1 MAAPALAIVLSEADH
16 EELERLQRGTAGPA
30 GIARRARAVLLIADG
45 MGGVQVAQRTG
56 YTPVQVS
63 RIRHRFAQEGVRG
76 LADRAR
82 SGRPRVYGERTRAK
96 VVALTLKS
104 PPEGLSHWSTRELAR
119 TVGLSH
125 ETVRRIWHDHALQ
138 PHRSLTF
145 KFTDDPRAEEKIEDI
160 VGLYLAPPTRAVV
173 LCLDEKTQ
181 IQALERT
188 QPILPLRAGIPAR
201 QTHDY
206 RRSGVTDLYAALEI
220 ANGTVTGELA
230 PHHTGADFLH
240 FLGTVSR
247 RYRRR
252 ELHIVLDNSSTHSV
266 PAVQEFL
273 AAHPLIHFHFTPTG
287 ASWMNMV
294 EAWFGILTRKSVR
307 RGSFPSVPALIK
319 HIKAYIAHWNEHP
332 TPFVWT
338 KDPSDII
345 KKAVRRSVNKTSR
358 TAH

>member
-1 MAAPALAIVLSEADH
+1 VGAAALAIVLDEADRR
-16 EELERLQRGTAGPA
+16 ELERLQRATAGPA
-30 GIARRARAVLLIADG
+30 GLARRARVVLLIVSG
-45 MGGVQVAQRTG
+45 LGGVEVAERSG

-63 RIRHRFAQEGVRG
+63 RIRHRFAREG
-76 LADRAR
+76 LAGLHDRSR
-82 SGRPRVYGERTRAK
+82 SGRPRVYGPKTRAK

-119 TVGLSH
+119 KVGLSA

-138 PHRSLTF
+138 PHRSETF
-145 KFTDDPRAEEKIEDI
+145 KFTNDPRAAEKIEDI
-160 VGLYLAPPTRAVV
+160 VGLYLSPPARAVV

-188 QPILPLRAGIPAR
+188 QPILPLREGLPAR

-206 RRSGVTDLYAALEI
+206 LRSGVTDLYAALNVKSGRI
-220 ANGTVTGELA
+220 TGELS
-230 PHHTGADFLH
+230 PSHTGADFLR
-240 FLGTVSR
+240 FLRTVAR

-273 AAHPLIHFHFTPTG
+273 AAHPEIHFHFTPTG

-294 EAWFGILTRKSVR
+294 EAWFGILTRKSIR
-307 RGSFPSVPALIK
+307 RGSFPSVAALMK
-319 HIKAYIAHWNEHP
+319 HIRAYIAHWNEHP

-338 KDPSDII
+338 KDPSEII
-345 KKAVRRSVNKTSR
+345 KKALRRGVIKTSR
-358 TAH
+358 SAH

>member
-1 MAAPALAIVLSEADH
+1 MAAPARTIVLSQADRR
-16 EELERLQRGTAGPA
+16 ELERLQRASAGPA

-63 RIRHRFAQEGVRG
+63 RIRHRFAQEGVGG
-76 LADRAR
+76 LADRPR

-96 VVALTLKS
+96 VVGLTLKS
-104 PPEGLSHWSTRELAR
+104 PPAGLSHWSTRELAR
-119 TVGLSH
+119 KVGLSS

-138 PHRSLTF
+138 PHRSQTF
-145 KFTDDPRAEEKIEDI
+145 KFTNDPQAAEKIEDI
-160 VGLYLAPPTRAVV
+160 VGLYLSPPTSAVV

-188 QPILPLRAGIPAR
+188 QPILPLRPGIPAR

-240 FLGTVSR
+240 FLGTVAR

-266 PAVQEFL
+266 PAVKEFL

-307 RGSFPSVPALIK
+307 RGSFPSLRALIK
-319 HIKAYIAHWNEHP
+319 HIQSYIARWNEHP

-338 KDPSDII
+338 KDPSEII
-345 KKAVRRSVNKTSR
+345 KKAVRRGVNKTSR
-358 TAH
+358 AAH

>member
-1 MAAPALAIVLSEADH
+1 MAAPALAIILSEADRT
-16 EELERLQRGTAGPA
+16 ELERLQRAAAGPA
-30 GIARRARAVLLIADG
+30 GLSRRARVVLLIAG
-45 MGGVQVAQRTG
+45 GLGGVKTAERTG

-63 RIRHRFAQEGVRG
+63 RIRHRFAREG
-76 LADRAR
+76 LAGLRDRPR
-82 SGRPRVYGERTRAK
+82 SGRPRLYGQKTRAK

-119 TVGLSH
+119 KVGLSA

-138 PHRSLTF
+138 PHRSETF
-145 KFTDDPRAEEKIEDI
+145 KFTDDPLAAEKIEDI
-160 VGLYLAPPTRAVV
+160 CGLYLTPPTKAVV
-173 LCLDEKTQ
+173 LCVDEKTQ

-188 QPILPLRAGIPAR
+188 QPILPLRPGIPAR

-206 RRSGVTDLYAALEI
+206 ERWGTTDLYAALEI
-220 ANGTVTGELA
+220 ANGRITGELA
-230 PHHTGADFLH
+230 PRHTGADFLR
-240 FLGTVSR
+240 FLRTLAR

-266 PAVQEFL
+266 PAVQGFL
-273 AAHPLIHFHFTPTG
+273 AAHPEIHFHFTPTG

-294 EAWFGILTRKSVR
+294 EAWFGILTKRSIR
-307 RGSFPSVPALIK
+307 RGSFPSVAALMK
-319 HIKAYIAHWNEHP
+319 HIRAYIAHWNEHP

-338 KDPSDII
+338 KNPSEII

-358 TAH
+358 SAH